1 MMKEMLTGVGRQGQG
16 QKGQDVS
23 SLWVLRMETT
33 ISVEIQQ
40 ANIFKQESRKGSVDD
55 SQRNEE
61 NVAKRKGE

>member
-1 MMKEMLTGVGRQGQG
+1 MKEMLTGVGRQGQG

>member
-1 MMKEMLTGVGRQGQG
+1 MKEMLTGVGRQGQG

-23 SLWVLRMETT
+23 SFWVLRMETT